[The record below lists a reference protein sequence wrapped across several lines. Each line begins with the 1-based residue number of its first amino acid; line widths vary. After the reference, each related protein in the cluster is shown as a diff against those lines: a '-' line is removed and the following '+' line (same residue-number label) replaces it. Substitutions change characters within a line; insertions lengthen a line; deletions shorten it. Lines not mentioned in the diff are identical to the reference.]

1 MPISRQEF
9 DDGRTNLNVPILQYL
24 GVRRDEAF
32 TADEILAALLDVY
45 GRRAMIAEVINF
57 LRNLADAGRIETR
70 EIAGT
75 LINIIIK
82 TPG

>member
-45 GRRAMIAEVINF
+45 GRRAMIAEDINF
-57 LRNLADAGRIETR
+57 LRNLAEEFGRCR
-70 EIAGT
+70 
-75 LINIIIK
+75 
-82 TPG
+82 PD

>member
-57 LRNLADAGRIETR
+57 
-70 EIAGT
+70 
-75 LINIIIK
+75 
-82 TPG
+82 

>member
-1 MPISRQEF
+1 
-9 DDGRTNLNVPILQYL
+9 
-24 GVRRDEAF
+24 
-32 TADEILAALLDVY
+32 
-45 GRRAMIAEVINF
+45 MIAEVINF

-75 LINIIIK
+75 LMNIIIK